1 MGAPGPDRSL
11 TSWTSTWQYDGLLLK
26 GSPITYHCPQR
37 VFTLS
42 GAAAGRAE
50 LLPAPE
56 IREFSRIRSFS
67 GNSTENSTENSVIF
81 QNWSKTPQKASK

>member
-1 MGAPGPDRSL
+1 MGAPGPDRSI

-42 GAAAGRAE
+42 GAAAGREAPYSSSSSIDWSRE
-50 LLPAPE
+50 VRADLQQQLTRALNQDNPKLLA
-56 IREFSRIRSFS
+56 
-67 GNSTENSTENSVIF
+67 ENSHTG
-81 QNWSKTPQKASK
+81 KL